1 MAQGDRDPK
10 ADIKAAPDRGESIG
24 LMEPVRLG
32 DDCRDRSKLSDMVVE
47 LARRSAGFRGSLPE
61 VLMASL
67 AKLVRAMNCYYS
79 NLIEGHDTH
88 PIDIERAL
96 NQDFS
101 KDAKKRNLQLEAAAH
116 IEVQQWI
123 DSGGLTQKPVTV
135 AAIREIHRIFY
146 EAMPADLRW
155 VEDPRTGERVAI
167 VPGELRPR
175 DVKVGNHIAVSPGAV
190 PRFLARFEDVFSQLG
205 VAERVLATAAAHHRL
220 AWIHPFIDG
229 NGRVGRLMAHAILLQ
244 ALDTGALWSVA
255 RGLARNVDEYK
266 SHLAYC
272 DEPRLNDL
280 DGRGNLSEM
289 ALVRFTEFF
298 LRVCLDQVAFME
310 DLMQPDKLRTRI
322 LTWAEELIRL
332 GTLPQKSG
340 TVLDVLLYRGEI
352 PRAETSL
359 LLGVG
364 ERQARRIVS
373 ALADQGAVVSDSPRA
388 PIRLAFPAKLAGR
401 WMPGLFPDKIDPVA

>member
-1 MAQGDRDPK
+1 
-10 ADIKAAPDRGESIG
+10 
-24 LMEPVRLG
+24 
-32 DDCRDRSKLSDMVVE
+32 
-47 LARRSAGFRGSLPE
+47 
-61 VLMASL
+61 MASL